1 MGDVVDTKIE
11 DQAEFMR
18 WWKDKV
24 TGSRHNK
31 TPSEPFLIGK
41 MKCDSALGSKTFLI
55 KPQFI

>member
-11 DQAEFMR
+11 DQAEFVR

-31 TPSEPFLIGK
+31 TKHQASHF
-41 MKCDSALGSKTFLI
+41 S
-55 KPQFI
+55 